1 MKTAATLM
9 VLMLAAIHA
18 YAQQWEQTSGP
29 EGADILS
36 LAANDS
42 ALLALVRPGVI
53 YRHEPGGWTRTTDL
67 AATSLYASGNAFIAL
82 NYEGAFRSTDRGEH
96 WEKVGPAGFLF
107 RAATYGN
114 DLYIAADSI
123 IYRLSDNAGTW
134 NRVASSGR
142 LDFFSFFV
150 HDSTILIGR
159 GGDSV
164 GVFRSADSGK
174 TWSRVGAG
182 IPPGTAPH
190 LFHRSATAIYAAVN
204 IYGMFRSTDDGGT
217 WSAVNQ
223 GLPKNGVEYPWV
235 QSILGVGDE
244 VWIAGRNGL
253 FSYADSLWRMQSISQ
268 HSSLAMASDAI
279 YLGSNSGVMVTA
291 DTGRSW
297 TRLNAGLRA
306 QRMSGI
312 APFGS
317 AVLVSAGGSI
327 YRSTD
332 RGGSWTSAA
341 LIDVDRFTAGS
352 DAMYALGDGLSGRGI
367 FRTVDG
373 LDWGSVGE
381 SLPHAPEWLSALA
394 AYKDTLYTSYY
405 RVGWNGEREW
415 RIGGV
420 YRSTDGGATWS
431 LASFGLPKQGTVE
444 VPVLE
449 LFATDGAVFAHTNG
463 ALYRSG
469 NGGESW
475 ARVQFDSLAGITPL
489 LFAASGE
496 RIYIAK
502 GGRAYL
508 SADAGITW
516 TNISSGIPAE
526 AFAHHIS
533 IVRGVPYLSTTLGRN
548 VGRVYRFLAGV
559 WQDITTQFPEGASFW
574 EFIESGERILAT
586 TAWNSVWRG
595 TFGPVASAPSG
606 GHGSG
611 AALAASPNPFISES
625 GVDLELE
632 KGGVVRLTLVSPLGE
647 EIATIH
653 EGPMEA
659 GRHHLRLDGAAL
671 PSGIY
676 HLHLQSAGAVAT
688 TMVVKV
694 K

>member
-1 MKTAATLM
+1 MKTVATLM
-9 VLMLAAIHA
+9 VLMLAAMQA

-29 EGADILS
+29 EGADVLS
-36 LAANDS
+36 LAGNDS

-53 YRHEPGGWTRTTDL
+53 YRHDPGGWTRTTEL
-67 AATSLYASGNAFIAL
+67 EVASLHASGNAFIAL
-82 NYEGAFRSTDRGEH
+82 NHEGVFRSTDRGEH

-123 IYRLSDNAGTW
+123 IYRLSDDAATW

-164 GVFRSADSGK
+164 GVFGSADSGK
-174 TWSRVGAG
+174 TWRRVGTG

-190 LFHRSATAIYAAVN
+190 LFLRRGSDIYAAVN
-204 IYGMFRSTDDGGT
+204 IYGIFRSSDNGET

-223 GLPKNGVEYPWV
+223 GLPRSGSEYPWV
-235 QSILGVGDE
+235 QSFLEVGDE
-244 VWIAGRNGL
+244 VWMAGRNGL
-253 FSYADSLWRMQSISQ
+253 FSRADTAWKMQSISQ
-268 HSSLAMASDAI
+268 HSSLAMALGRI
-279 YLGSNSGVMVTA
+279 YLGSSSGVMATA

-297 TRLNAGLRA
+297 SKVNAGLRA
-306 QRMSGI
+306 HRMSGI

-332 RGGSWTSAA
+332 RGGSWTPAA

-381 SLPHAPEWLSALA
+381 NLPHAPEWLSALA
-394 AYKDTLYTSYY
+394 AHKDTILAGYY
-405 RVGWNGEREW
+405 RVGWNGAADW
-415 RIGGV
+415 RIGGI
-420 YRSTDGGATWS
+420 YRSVDRGVTWG
-431 LASFGLPKQGTVE
+431 LASSGLPKQGTVDL
-444 VPVLE
+444 PVLE
-449 LFATDGAVFAHTNG
+449 LFAADGVVLAHG
-463 ALYRSG
+463 SGGLYRSG
-469 NGGESW
+469 DGGENWS
-475 ARVQFDSLAGITPL
+475 RVQFDSLAGITPL
-489 LFAASGE
+489 LFAASEG

-508 SADAGITW
+508 STDAGITW
-516 TNISSGIPAE
+516 TNISNGLPAE
-526 AFAHHIS
+526 AFAHHLS
-533 IVRGVPYLSTTLGRN
+533 VVRGVPYISATLGRN
-548 VGRVYRFLAGV
+548 LGRVYRFLSGV
-559 WQDITTQFPEGASFW
+559 WEDITMQFPEDASFW
-574 EFIESGERILAT
+574 EFVESGDKILAT

-595 TFGPVASAPSG
+595 TFGPVASVLSG
-606 GHGSG
+606 SGRSG
-611 AALAASPNPFISES
+611 AALAASPNPFLSES
-625 GVDLELE
+625 GVELELE
-632 KGGVVRLTLVSPLGE
+632 KREAVRLVLVSPLGE
-647 EIATIH
+647 EIATLY
-653 EGPMEA
+653 EGEMEA
-659 GRHHLRLDGAAL
+659 GRHHLRLDGSAL
-671 PSGIY
+671 PAGVY

-688 TMVVKV
+688 TRVVKV